1 MKPAVNYEFLAGMPP
16 PGYAFNFDNYL
27 FNTLRHMRLQGP
39 GHRLDYLLINRYRS
53 RIEAKVH
60 FLAEGGVAWS
70 PYRSLFGSFEFNH
83 RLATGLLGEFA
94 AFAIDHLKGLGL
106 HRAVITHPADCYGLL
121 KARKVQEVLLGL
133 GFLETLRAANHHI
146 AVDERP
152 LTDKMHAMEIR
163 RLNRCRSE
171 GLVFT
176 EEPAEKAE
184 EVYRFIAECRSG
196 QGLRPSIGL
205 DLLQV
210 YLRDFPQQY
219 RLFAV
224 RHGAVLYAATVAIRV
239 HKKVLYNFMPA
250 SPERYNTLS
259 PTVMLLEGLY
269 DYAAGRGYELLDLG
283 ISTTPDGQHQ
293 EGLIRFKEHMGGQPG
308 WKTRYEKILA
318 DR

>member
-1 MKPAVNYEFLAGMPP
+1 MNTAANYEFLTGMPP

-39 GHRLDYLLINRYRS
+39 DMRLDFLLLNRSRR
-53 RIEAKVH
+53 RIEAKIH
-60 FLAEGGVAWS
+60 FLVESGVAWS

-94 AFAIDHLKGLGL
+94 AFTMDHLKGQGL
-106 HRAVITHPADCYGLL
+106 HRAVITHPADCYGPL
-121 KARKVQEVLLGL
+121 KARKVQEVLLAL
-133 GFLETLRAANHHI
+133 NFTETLCAVNHHI
-146 AVDERP
+146 VVNDRP

-163 RLNRCRSE
+163 RLNRCRRE

-184 EVYRFIAECRSG
+184 EVYRFIEDCRAG

-219 RLFAV
+219 RLFVV
-224 RHGAVLYAATVAIRV
+224 RRGVDLCAATVAIRV
-239 HKKVLYNFMPA
+239 HKKVLYNFLPA

-259 PTVMLLEGLY
+259 PTVMLLEGLC

-283 ISTTPDGQHQ
+283 ISTTPDGRNQD
-293 EGLIRFKEHMGGQPG
+293 GLIRFKERMGALPG
-308 WKTRYEKILA
+308 WKSRYEKSI
-318 DR
+318 